1 MSLLSTPVRFAAIV
15 GFLATSNVVVGDV
28 VCRYTTTSASSV
40 NYYTCT
46 EIADYYG
53 ITLDKFLLLNP
64 SLNRECDTIQP
75 STEYCVAGCTL
86 PWAASLGY

>member
-1 MSLLSTPVRFAAIV
+1 MSSMRMRFAAIA
-15 GFLATSNVVVGDV
+15 GLIATSNAAVGDV

-46 EIADYYG
+46 EISAYYS

-64 SLNRECDTIQP
+64 SLDKSCDTIKP
-75 STEYCVAGCTL
+75 NTEYCVAGCKL
-86 PWAASLGY
+86 S